1 MMTTP
6 EDKMLTYRVEQLET
20 NYGKLDDK
28 IDTLLT
34 NEMPCIQKELLAL
47 KTRMNVLTAV
57 NVGAIVFGAI
67 LSRLP

>member
-1 MMTTP
+1 MTAP
-6 EDKMLTYRVEQLET
+6 DNMLAYRVEQLEK

-28 IDTLLT
+28 IDLLLT

-57 NVGAIVFGAI
+57 NVGAIIFGVI
-67 LSRLP
+67 MSRLP

>member
-1 MMTTP
+1 MP
-6 EDKMLTYRVEQLET
+6 ESMLTYRVEQLER
-20 NYGKLDDK
+20 NWEKLDSKMDM
-28 IDTLLT
+28 LLT

-57 NVGAIVFGAI
+57 NVGAIIFGVV

>member
-57 NVGAIVFGAI
+57 NVGAIVFGVI

>member
-1 MMTTP
+1 MTGGN
-6 EDKMLTYRVEQLET
+6 MLTYRVDQLEK

-28 IDTLLT
+28 IDLLLT

-57 NVGAIVFGAI
+57 NVGAIIFGVI